1 MPVAGDTAIYIGTIV
16 PTAGAVDVGVS
27 LANLIH
33 EAAIYE
39 YLSPPNMYV
48 TNPVVHAITNIANV
62 VLTINPAH
70 STGIITSLVDPYNVG
85 HNNRFRL
92 TVPSNA
98 AFTGST
104 GYTWSLAM
112 DITHGT
118 SLSGPVTRSYN
129 TILQIQDVLG
139 TIAPAMTFT
148 TEYVPTVPS
157 KPINPTP
164 TNAADTIALGLA
176 AIEWED
182 GGGADDFDVYFG
194 ISGDMELVSSGQAGT
209 SFAMAVPLLY
219 NTVYQWRIDANNAYG
234 TTTGDVWSFT
244 SLVFAPPTPSGDGAG
259 GELGGE
265 GGKNNMVT
273 VKRLVAAA
281 NNTVFYEDA

>member
-1 MPVAGDTAIYIGTIV
+1 MSKLSVGTIT
-16 PTAGAVDVGVS
+16 PIGGATGVS
-27 LANLIH
+27 VATPNI
-33 EAAIYE
+33 IYE
-39 YLSPPNMYV
+39 ATLREYLEPPTVPFAGYW
-48 TNPVVHAITNIANV
+48 TGGWLDIISISNI
-62 VLTINPAH
+62 VLTISPSH
-70 STGIITSLVDPYNVG
+70 SAGTPVALIDPYGTGIEQSFRITIP
-85 HNNRFRL
+85 
-92 TVPSNA
+92 NA
-98 AFTGST
+98 AVFTGST
-104 GYTWSLAM
+104 LYEWSLTA
-112 DITHGT
+112 DIEHGLFGGG
-118 SLSGPVTRSYN
+118 SA
-129 TILQIQDVLG
+129 TINYTTTDQILG
-139 TIAPAMTFT
+139 FGGDAAPAMTFT

-164 TNAADTIALGLA
+164 ADAADTIALGLA

-194 ISGDMELVSSGQAGT
+194 VSGDMELVSSGQAGT

-244 SLVFAPPTPSGDGAG
+244 SLVFAPPLPSGDGAG
-259 GELGGE
+259 GEFGGE

-281 NNTVFYEDA
+281 NNTVFYEDE